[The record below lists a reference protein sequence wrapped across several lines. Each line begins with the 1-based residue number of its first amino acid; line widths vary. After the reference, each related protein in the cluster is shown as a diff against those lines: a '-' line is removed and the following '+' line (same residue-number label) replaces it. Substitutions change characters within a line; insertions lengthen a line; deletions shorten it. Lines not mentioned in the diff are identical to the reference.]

1 MKGRVFDKGTSA
13 IAAKVLLAAGLG
25 LPPARRENNVPFPY

>member
-13 IAAKVLLAAGLG
+13 IAAKVLLAVILRP
-25 LPPARRENNVPFPY
+25 PPARRENDVPFPY